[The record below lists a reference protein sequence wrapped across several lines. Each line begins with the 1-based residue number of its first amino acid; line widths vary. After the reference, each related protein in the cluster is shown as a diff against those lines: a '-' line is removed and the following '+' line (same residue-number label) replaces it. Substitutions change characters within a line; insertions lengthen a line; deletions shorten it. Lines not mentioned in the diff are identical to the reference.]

1 MNVVSKKGT
10 RESLMLQN
18 ENIVCLSN
26 MHWDGHM
33 TSKQQIM
40 SRLAKQNRVLYVNR
54 ALTFLSQ
61 FSGNEEI
68 PAQRQFKEM
77 FQRPHEIRTNLF
89 IATPPF
95 CMPLRYSEPSYMFN
109 SRILLIWLKKTLRY
123 LGMENPIVW
132 SFLPELGS
140 AVKGLSKKIL
150 IYHCVDEHTAWGF
163 WWNSAESVSRRE
175 IELLKVADL
184 VIATSNNLKDSKS
197 EYNSNCYFI
206 PNAANFD
213 MFRKANYADTE
224 IPSDMRNISRPIIG
238 YTGMFLPD
246 LIDVDCIEYAAKT
259 SGYSF
264 VFIGK
269 KLRRDFDLSRLE
281 KLENVHFL
289 GFKKPDV
296 LTNYLKWMDV
306 CIMPSTRSKLSDAV
320 FPLKLFEYLSA
331 GKPVVATRTKELEK
345 YSGYIYLSANSEEF
359 LQKLSIALKENH
371 IQKASERIEIAKKNT
386 WDVRVEEISGLIQ
399 ETIKKRQENI

>member
-1 MNVVSKKGT
+1 
-10 RESLMLQN
+10 
-18 ENIVCLSN
+18 
-26 MHWDGHM
+26 
-33 TSKQQIM
+33 
-40 SRLAKQNRVLYVNR
+40 
-54 ALTFLSQ
+54 
-61 FSGNEEI
+61 
-68 PAQRQFKEM
+68 
-77 FQRPHEIRTNLF
+77 
-89 IATPPF
+89 
-95 CMPLRYSEPSYMFN
+95 
-109 SRILLIWLKKTLRY
+109 LRY

-132 SFLPELGS
+132 SFLPELGR

-163 WWNSAESVSRRE
+163 WWNSAESVKRRE

-213 MFRKANYADTE
+213 MFGKANYADTE

-269 KLRRDFDLSRLE
+269 KMRRDFDLSRLE

-359 LQKLSIALKENH
+359 LQKLLIALKENH